1 MFAPMNWTCWQLLRQ
16 GYWPQM
22 RVEVS
27 GKLFVFPRQCACCGR
42 FPGSRLTISGTE
54 RNRNS
59 RTRGWLWDVPYCR
72 DCVDHVRLTDSILIV
87 GVSIAAVFGFCS
99 FLITAL
105 GVDWRLSV
113 ATFLAS
119 SGGAGAL
126 VWLAIA
132 QVRRRAHSG
141 CCTVFRAVT
150 YLGSA
155 GATHAF
161 DFHSKPYLRFFV
173 RSNRLKLVNASAI
186 VSQIVQDS
194 PVSENQVARRLTKR
208 LR

>member
-1 MFAPMNWTCWQLLRQ
+1 MHDST
-16 GYWPQM
+16 M

-59 RTRGWLWDVPYCR
+59 QTRGWVWDVPYCR
-72 DCVDHVRLTDSILIV
+72 DCVAHVRLTDRILIV
-87 GVSIAAVFGFCS
+87 GISIASVFGFCS

-105 GVDWRLSV
+105 GVEWSLSV

-119 SGGAGAL
+119 SVGAGAL
-126 VWLAIA
+126 VWFAISR
-132 QVRRRAHSG
+132 VKRRAHYG

-161 DFHSKPYLRFFV
+161 NFRSKPYFRVFV

-186 VSQIVQDS
+186 VSQIVQNS
-194 PVSENQVARRLTKR
+194 SVSEIQVARRLTKR